1 MGGVREG
8 GQHRKNNLNRE
19 AEVKFQDQNVYFT
32 HFVLLPLGA
41 VLFEISF
48 IYFAFLTGM

>member
-1 MGGVREG
+1 MGGGREG
-8 GQHRKNNLNRE
+8 DNIEKNDLNRE